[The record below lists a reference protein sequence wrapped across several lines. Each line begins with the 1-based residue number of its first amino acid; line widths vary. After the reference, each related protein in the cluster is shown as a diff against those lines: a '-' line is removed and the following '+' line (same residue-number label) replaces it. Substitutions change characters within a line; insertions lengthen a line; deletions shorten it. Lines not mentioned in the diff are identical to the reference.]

1 MVEQVEFANVI
12 ILNKVDLVTK
22 ELIET
27 TKRLVKWLN
36 PKARV
41 MEGSFG
47 KVDLLNIV
55 NTNLFDMQ
63 EASESPGWLVSL
75 KDGLDVSHGE
85 ADEYGVSSLIIVRE
99 NLFIHIDFIRFSSHY
114 FVSLKSGHL
123 LDERLK
129 MELMPKKRSV

>member
-1 MVEQVEFANVI
+1 MVEQVEI
-12 ILNKVDLVTK
+12 NKVDLVTK

-47 KVDLLNIV
+47 KVDLLNIL

-85 ADEYGVSSLIIVRE
+85 ADEYGVSSLIYRE
-99 NLFIHIDFIRFSSHY
+99 RKPFHPYRLHSFLKPLFCFAQEWASS
-114 FVSLKSGHL
+114 G
-123 LDERLK
+123 
-129 MELMPKKRSV
+129 

>member
-63 EASESPGWLVSL
+63 EASESPGWPVSL
-75 KDGLDVSHGE
+75 KDGLAVSHGE
-85 ADEYGVSSLIIVRE
+85 ADEYGVSSLI
-99 NLFIHIDFIRFSSHY
+99 
-114 FVSLKSGHL
+114 
-123 LDERLK
+123 
-129 MELMPKKRSV
+129 